1 MRLFL
6 ALVPP
11 EPVRD
16 ALLAAMEGVAGA
28 RWQPGDQL
36 HLTVRFIGQTDRHMA
51 ADLDA
56 QLARLRHPDFTV
68 ELAGAGLFEHRGRPE
83 ALWIG
88 AGPPA
93 PLQALHRKA
102 DQACAVAGLVHE
114 SRAYRP
120 HVTLARLPRG
130 AGPVG
135 EAMARIGR
143 LGTLAFPAH
152 ALVLFESRLG
162 GSGAHYEALARY
174 RLGGD
179 AGADLPADARPA

>member
-16 ALLAAMEGVAGA
+16 ALIGAMEGVAGA
-28 RWQPGDQL
+28 RWQADEQL
-36 HLTVRFIGQTDRHMA
+36 HLTVRFIGDADRRAA

-56 QLARLRHPDFTV
+56 QLARLRHPAFAV
-68 ELAGAGLFEHRGRPE
+68 RLEGAGVFEHRGRPE

-88 AGPPA
+88 AGPLA
-93 PLQALHRKA
+93 PLAALHRKA
-102 DQACAVAGLVHE
+102 DQAAAQAGLPRE
-114 SRAYRP
+114 TRAYRP

-130 AGPVG
+130 AGPPG

-143 LGTLAFPAH
+143 LGALLFDARE
-152 ALVLFESRLG
+152 LVLFGSRLG
-162 GSGAHYEALARY
+162 QSGAHYEPVARY
-174 RLGGD
+174 ALHGMEQ
-179 AGADLPADARPA
+179 AATTES